1 MNMMT
6 KTNRIKLKARR
17 NEGTLAQWDALT
29 QLNRGEFV
37 YVADADGNWNGTQ
50 WMNRLQKMV
59 YQMQQTDE
67 QYPLLKTWHSNYYWD
82 SEGCAN
88 EGVDLNLRPYLRA
101 ECKRDMPPLWILHE
115 LVNRLKVLKEL
126 SWDIKDKGMVVFTS
140 ALNKPNKNKD
150 IRIFDIPLELKAVI
164 KEKGVIHSVGKLPNG
179 EEIKH
184 KKNYFTY
191 REANYRLPNHNDRML
206 ITADTMRAF
215 DAWYAENIDFIT
227 RCLKKS
233 QVEQTR
239 KIVKNKAELLSDRV
253 RRHHKAATEYYND
266 HHELHDKVA
275 EHRKKIEKGASV
287 AQALI
292 NFYDVEHSLVDLVR
306 DWRNDRYRKTNL
318 IEDYSIA
325 NKIREYSYQLE
336 QACPSIK
343 FEQRR
348 QKILQLSKEMLG
360 MQSYI
365 IENAPIGG
373 EDLIAE
379 QFNTF
384 NETQNTNVK
393 TVEQY
398 MAFCPNPVVSNI
410 YVREEE
416 E

>member
-1 MNMMT
+1 MMT
-6 KTNRIKLKARR
+6 KTERTKLKARR

-59 YQMQQTDE
+59 YQMRQADE
-67 QYPLLKTWHSNYYWD
+67 QYPLLNTWHSNYYWD
-82 SEGCAN
+82 SEGCVN
-88 EGVDLNLRPYLRA
+88 DGHTGSRPHLRTEYKREMPYLGYLNR
-101 ECKRDMPPLWILHE
+101 

-140 ALNKPNKNKD
+140 ALNNPNKNKD
-150 IRIFDIPLELKAVI
+150 IRIFDIPLDMQVVI
-164 KEKGVIHSVGKLPNG
+164 KEKGVSHSVGKLPNG
-179 EEIKH
+179 EEVKR
-184 KKNYFTY
+184 KRNYFAYSQT
-191 REANYRLPNHNDRML
+191 NYRLPNHNDKML
-206 ITADTMRAF
+206 ITADTMKAF
-215 DAWYAENIDFIT
+215 DAWYAENIGFVT
-227 RCLKKS
+227 RCFKKS
-233 QVEQTR
+233 QAEQTR
-239 KIVKNKAELLSDRV
+239 KIVKNKAELMLDRI
-253 RRHHKAATEYYND
+253 RRHHEAATEYYND
-266 HHELHDKVA
+266 HHELHNKVA

-287 AQALI
+287 AQAMI
-292 NFYDVEHSLVDLVR
+292 NFYDVEHSLDDLVT
-306 DWRNDRYRKTNL
+306 DWRNNCYRRTNL

-325 NKIREYSYQLE
+325 NKIREYSYELE
-336 QACPSIK
+336 QACPSVK
-343 FEQRR
+343 FEKRR
-348 QKILQLSKEMLG
+348 QEILKLSKEMLG

-365 IENAPIGG
+365 IEHAPIGG
-373 EDLIAE
+373 EALIAE

-398 MAFCPNPVVSNI
+398 IQFCPNPVISNI

>member
-1 MNMMT
+1 MMT

-59 YQMQQTDE
+59 YQMQQADE

-82 SEGCAN
+82 SEGCVN
-88 EGVDLNLRPYLRA
+88 DGHIGSTPHLRTEFKKEMPYTGY
-101 ECKRDMPPLWILHE
+101 LHT
-115 LVNRLKVLKEL
+115 LVNRLKALKEL

-150 IRIFDIPLELKAVI
+150 IRIFDIPLEMQAVI
-164 KEKGVIHSVGKLPNG
+164 KEKGVSHSVGKLPNG
-179 EEIKH
+179 EEVKR
-184 KKNYFTY
+184 KRNYFTY
-191 REANYRLPNHNDRML
+191 SQTNYRLPNHNDKML

-215 DAWYAENIDFIT
+215 DAWYDENIGFIT

-233 QVEQTR
+233 QAEQTR
-239 KIVKNKAELLSDRV
+239 KIVKNKAELMRYRI
-253 RRHHKAATEYYND
+253 RRHHEAATEYYND
-266 HHELHDKVA
+266 HHGLHDKVA
-275 EHRKKIEKGASV
+275 KHQKKIEKGASV

-292 NFYDVEHSLVDLVR
+292 NFYGVEHSLDDLIA
-306 DWRNDRYRKTNL
+306 DWRNNRFRQTNL
-318 IEDYSIA
+318 IENYSIA
-325 NKIREYSYQLE
+325 NKIREYSYELE
-336 QACPSIK
+336 QTCPSVK
-343 FEQRR
+343 FEKRR
-348 QKILQLSKEMLG
+348 QEILKLSRDMLA
-360 MQSYI
+360 MQTYI
-365 IENAPIGG
+365 TIHAPIGG
-373 EDLIAE
+373 EALIAE

-384 NETQNTNVK
+384 NETHNTNIK

-398 MAFCPNPVVSNI
+398 MQFCPNPAVSNI

>member
-1 MNMMT
+1 MMT
-6 KTNRIKLKARR
+6 KTERIKLKARR
-17 NEGTLAQWDALT
+17 NEGTLTQWDALT

-37 YVADADGNWNGTQ
+37 YVADADGNWDGTQ

-59 YQMQQTDE
+59 YRMQQADE

-88 EGVDLNLRPYLRA
+88 KGVDSRPYLRT
-101 ECKRDMPPLWILHE
+101 ESKGEMPYLGYLHT
-115 LVNRLKVLKEL
+115 LFNRLKVLKEL

-140 ALNKPNKNKD
+140 ALNNPNKNKD
-150 IRIFDIPLELKAVI
+150 IRIFDIPLEMQAVI
-164 KEKGVIHSVGKLPNG
+164 KEKGVSHSVGKLPNG
-179 EEIKH
+179 EEVKR
-184 KKNYFTY
+184 KRNYLAYSQT
-191 REANYRLPNHNDRML
+191 NYRLPNHNDKML

-215 DAWYAENIDFIT
+215 DDWYAENIGFIT

-233 QVEQTR
+233 QAEQTR
-239 KIVKNKAELLSDRV
+239 NIVKNKAEQLGNRIAQ
-253 RRHHKAATEYYND
+253 HYEAATEYYND
-266 HHELHDKVA
+266 HHGLHDKVA

-287 AQALI
+287 AQAMI
-292 NFYDVEHSLVDLVR
+292 NFYGVEHSLNDLVT
-306 DWRNDRYRKTNL
+306 DWRNDRYRRTNL

-325 NKIREYSYQLE
+325 NKIREYSYELE
-336 QACPSIK
+336 QACPSVK
-343 FEQRR
+343 FEKRR
-348 QKILQLSKEMLG
+348 QEILRLSMEMLG

-365 IENAPIGG
+365 IEHAPIGG
-373 EDLIAE
+373 EALIAE

-398 MAFCPNPVVSNI
+398 MQFCPDPVVSNI

>member
-1 MNMMT
+1 MQAT
-6 KTNRIKLKARR
+6 RKKLKARR

-37 YVADADGNWNGTQ
+37 YVADANGNWNGTQ

-67 QYPLLKTWHSNYYWD
+67 QYPLLKTWHNNYYWD
-82 SEGCAN
+82 SEGN
-88 EGVDLNLRPYLRA
+88 YLNGSSAPYLRV
-101 ECKRDMPPLWILHE
+101 EYKKEMPYHGYLHT
-115 LVNRLKVLKEL
+115 LVNRLKALKEL

-150 IRIFDIPLELKAVI
+150 IRIFDIPLEMQAVI
-164 KEKGVIHSVGKLPNG
+164 KEKCISHSISNLPNG
-179 EEIKH
+179 EEVKR
-184 KKNYFTY
+184 KRNYFPYSQT
-191 REANYRLPNHNDRML
+191 NYRLPNHNDKML

-215 DAWYAENIDFIT
+215 DAWYAENINFIT

-233 QVEQTR
+233 QAEQTR
-239 KIVKNKAELLSDRV
+239 KIVKNKAEILRDRI
-253 RRHHKAATEYYND
+253 RRHYEAATEYCNN
-266 HHELHDKVA
+266 HHGLHDKVA

-306 DWRNDRYRKTNL
+306 DWRNNRYDKTNL
-318 IEDYSIA
+318 IKNYSIA
-325 NKIREYSYQLE
+325 NKIREYSYELE
-336 QACPSIK
+336 QNCPSVK
-343 FEQRR
+343 FEKRR
-348 QKILQLSKEMLG
+348 QEILQLSKELLEIE
-360 MQSYI
+360 SYI
-365 IENAPIGG
+365 IEYAPIGG
-373 EDLIAE
+373 ETLIAE
-379 QFNTF
+379 QFNKF
-384 NETQNTNVK
+384 NETNNTNIK

-398 MAFCPNPVVSNI
+398 IQFCPNPVVSNI

>member
-1 MNMMT
+1 MMT
-6 KTNRIKLKARR
+6 KIERIKLKARR

-50 WMNRLQKMV
+50 RMNRLQKMV
-59 YQMQQTDE
+59 YQMRQADE

-82 SEGCAN
+82 SEGCVN
-88 EGVDLNLRPYLRA
+88 DGHTGSRPHLRTEFKREMPYLGY
-101 ECKRDMPPLWILHE
+101 LHT

-140 ALNKPNKNKD
+140 ALNNPNKNKD
-150 IRIFDIPLELKAVI
+150 IRIFDIPLEMQAVI
-164 KEKGVIHSVGKLPNG
+164 NEKGVSHSVGKLPNG
-179 EEIKH
+179 EEVKY
-184 KKNYFTY
+184 KRNYFAYSQT
-191 REANYRLPNHNDRML
+191 NYRLPNHNDKML
-206 ITADTMRAF
+206 ITADSIRAF
-215 DAWYAENIDFIT
+215 DDWYAENIDFIT

-233 QVEQTR
+233 QAEQTR
-239 KIVKNKAELLSDRV
+239 KIVENKAEQLGNKIAQ
-253 RRHHKAATEYYND
+253 HYEAATKYYSD
-266 HHELHDKVA
+266 HHGLHDKVA

-287 AQALI
+287 AQAMI
-292 NFYDVEHSLVDLVR
+292 KFYDVEHSLVDLVR
-306 DWRNDRYRKTNL
+306 DWRSNSYRVTTL
-318 IEDYSIA
+318 IEDYTIA
-325 NKIREYSYQLE
+325 NKIRNYTYELE
-336 QACPSIK
+336 QNCPSIK
-343 FEQRR
+343 SEQRR
-348 QKILQLSKEMLG
+348 QSILRLSKEMLG

-365 IENAPIGG
+365 IEHAPIGG
-373 EDLIAE
+373 EALIAE

-398 MAFCPNPVVSNI
+398 MQFCPDPVVSNI

>member
-1 MNMMT
+1 MMT
-6 KTNRIKLKARR
+6 KTERTKLKARR

-50 WMNRLQKMV
+50 RMNRLQKMV
-59 YQMQQTDE
+59 YQMRQADE

-82 SEGCAN
+82 SEGCVN
-88 EGVDLNLRPYLRA
+88 EGVNSNSRPHLRTEFKREMPYLGY
-101 ECKRDMPPLWILHE
+101 LHT

-140 ALNKPNKNKD
+140 ALNNPNKNKD
-150 IRIFDIPLELKAVI
+150 IRIFDIPLEMQAAI
-164 KEKGVIHSVGKLPNG
+164 NEKCVSHSIGKLPNG
-179 EEIKH
+179 EEVKY
-184 KKNYFTY
+184 KRSYFGYSQT
-191 REANYRLPNHNDRML
+191 NYRLPNHNDKML
-206 ITADTMRAF
+206 ITADTMKAF
-215 DAWYAENIDFIT
+215 DAWYAENIGFIT

-233 QVEQTR
+233 QAEQTR
-239 KIVKNKAELLSDRV
+239 KIVKSKAELMRDRI
-253 RRHHKAATEYYND
+253 RRHHEATTEYYND

-275 EHRKKIEKGASV
+275 EHRKKIEKGVSV

-325 NKIREYSYQLE
+325 NKIREYSYKLE

-348 QKILQLSKEMLG
+348 QEILQLSKEMLG

-365 IENAPIGG
+365 IEHAPIGG
-373 EDLIAE
+373 EALIAE

-384 NETQNTNVK
+384 NETRNTNIK

-398 MAFCPNPVVSNI
+398 IQFCPSPVISNI